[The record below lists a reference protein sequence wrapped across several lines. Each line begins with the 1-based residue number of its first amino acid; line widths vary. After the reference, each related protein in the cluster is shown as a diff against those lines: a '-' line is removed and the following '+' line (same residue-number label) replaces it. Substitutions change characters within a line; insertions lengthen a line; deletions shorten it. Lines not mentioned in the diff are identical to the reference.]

1 MNDKNNMAA
10 ESESTRC
17 PSQQMSFA
25 DIARYLQGG
34 YDEPVQK
41 ALAQH
46 IRFCN
51 ACQEMVERVSALRRT
66 GHYDMITH
74 VATSGESPVLGETS
88 VAAFIDRRLP
98 DAEEDAIR
106 QSVSGSYAAYVQY
119 AATAREL
126 DTPTGSKY
134 VTPRHVMEAMM
145 APEYQREAVRTSV
158 NRWLDRVAEAFSSFL
173 ALRWPAPATAFALG
187 MLLMLAVLPSGETMV
202 ALPGFTDE
210 IGLYDDSHIRSGVE
224 EPVEPAAV
232 AIPVQ
237 RSRRISFSWQPASFP
252 EPITYRVDLADASG
266 DRVGESIETD
276 DSRVRIDARNLAS
289 GERYS
294 ISVMARLPNG
304 GMMPVS
310 NQTFTIVEE

>member
-1 MNDKNNMAA
+1 M
-10 ESESTRC
+10 
-17 PSQQMSFA
+17 
-25 DIARYLQGG
+25 
-34 YDEPVQK
+34 
-41 ALAQH
+41 
-46 IRFCN
+46 
-51 ACQEMVERVSALRRT
+51 
-66 GHYDMITH
+66 
-74 VATSGESPVLGETS
+74 
-88 VAAFIDRRLP
+88 
-98 DAEEDAIR
+98 
-106 QSVSGSYAAYVQY
+106 QY

-126 DTPTGSKY
+126 DTPTGAKY

-252 EPITYRVDLADASG
+252 EPVTYRVDLADASG
-266 DRVGESIETD
+266 DPVGESIETD
-276 DSRVRIDARNLAS
+276 DNRVRIDARNLES
-289 GERYS
+289 GERYA

-310 NQTFTIVEE
+310 NQTFTIVDE